1 MAFPVS
7 RFAKLIHSIATPKR
21 GIAMPSIPGAAVRT
35 GSRAVRLVQIVDD
48 LRGGRAYTVRHIAD
62 RYGISTRQAERDMVD
77 IEVYLLPLEVAG
89 SPLTYRMM
97 RDTR

>member
-1 MAFPVS
+1 
-7 RFAKLIHSIATPKR
+7 
-21 GIAMPSIPGAAVRT
+21 MPSIPGAAVRT

-48 LRGGRAYTVRHIAD
+48 LRGGRAYTVRDIAD
-62 RYGISTRQAERDMVD
+62 RYGISARQAERDMID